1 MFRLPHLVVLLASL
15 NAITLAARA
24 APSDPNPAETVPFL
38 ATLND
43 VERPYVISHR
53 GCMIECPENT
63 LAALR
68 WAAQTG
74 ADAVEVDLRI
84 TADGHLV
91 ALHDKTVDR
100 TTNGTGAVHRLA
112 FEELRRL
119 DAGNGQRVPVAEE
132 VLAQARTLNLKLL
145 LDVKDSRRIDPHRLV
160 RMIQAHSMSH
170 AVIVGARSVSM
181 LKAIRLA
188 DDDLATLAFMARP
201 ELVDEYMD
209 AGVDVIRFRA
219 RWLDG
224 RSRLLGEIRAHG
236 RQIWVTTGARR
247 GRRLQSII
255 GLGVDGLITD
265 YPGQALQPALLA
277 RTSSSG
283 LSLKYTLT
291 SNTGLRE
298 RPSWEPVTGPTH

>member
-1 MFRLPHLVVLLASL
+1 
-15 NAITLAARA
+15 
-24 APSDPNPAETVPFL
+24 
-38 ATLND
+38 
-43 VERPYVISHR
+43 
-53 GCMIECPENT
+53 
-63 LAALR
+63 
-68 WAAQTG
+68 
-74 ADAVEVDLRI
+74 
-84 TADGHLV
+84 
-91 ALHDKTVDR
+91 
-100 TTNGTGAVHRLA
+100 
-112 FEELRRL
+112 
-119 DAGNGQRVPVAEE
+119 
-132 VLAQARTLNLKLL
+132 
-145 LDVKDSRRIDPHRLV
+145 
-160 RMIQAHSMSH
+160 MSH

-283 LSLKYTLT
+283 LSLKYTFT
-291 SNTGLRE
+291 SNTGLME
-298 RPSWEPVTGPTH
+298 RPSREFATGPTH